1 MLKAITFDVDNTL
14 MNFMEFKRKTVVAMV
29 RALRKHGMKGSQKA
43 LEKELYDFYF
53 RYGVEKEDFLEK
65 FMKKKGQY
73 SDIMLAAAINAYL
86 RSKYK
91 NIKSYPKV
99 GQTLKRLK
107 RRGLKLAVIT
117 DAPKLK
123 VLMRLEAMG
132 VADLFDVIV
141 SSEQVGRKKPS
152 TILFRRA
159 IKELKVKPEQA
170 LHLGDWRDKDVL
182 GAKRVGMK
190 TCIARY
196 GDLKLGKKVWADYY
210 IDEFKDIL
218 KIVKNISR

>member
-1 MLKAITFDVDNTL
+1 
-14 MNFMEFKRKTVVAMV
+14 
-29 RALRKHGMKGSQKA
+29 
-43 LEKELYDFYF
+43 
-53 RYGVEKEDFLEK
+53 VEKNDFLEM
-65 FMKKKGQY
+65 FMKEKKQY

-91 NIKSYPKV
+91 NIKAYPKV
-99 GQTLKRLK
+99 ASTLKRLK
-107 RRGLKLAVIT
+107 RRGLKLAVVT

-132 VADLFDVIV
+132 VADLFDVVV
-141 SSEQVGRKKPS
+141 SSEDVGRKKPS

-159 IKELKVKPEQA
+159 LKSLKVKPEHA

-182 GAKRVGMK
+182 GAKRVGMH

-196 GDLKLGKKVWADYY
+196 GDMKLGKKVWADHY
-210 IDEFKDIL
+210 IDRFEDIL
-218 KIVKNISR
+218 KIV